1 MRLRRPAQIVCLTVF
16 LGLLL
21 AAGLPWIEAPDL
33 FLRLDPVLMGITVLA
48 ARVIFWAALPAAVVI
63 ATAPLVGRAFC
74 GHLCPMGT
82 TVDAADWCVGG
93 KKTPRSARSGR
104 AQDGRTQDG
113 RTQGSPVQP
122 AAICTQSSAL
132 ITHHLSL
139 MVLAAVIGAGLL
151 GISLVHFASPL
162 SLITRFYALVVE
174 PVVRLAGAAGLD
186 LFRPAVDR
194 LDIRA
199 VTFASVET
207 RQYAT
212 GLFILVLFGGIFAAA
227 RLAPRFWC
235 RYLCPSGALLGL
247 ASVRPVIRRRV
258 SETCIQCGQC
268 VRRCPMGAIPS
279 DRPEA
284 TRYPECIV
292 CGTCMTVC
300 PVEAVSF
307 PAGRGEKA
315 PDGIDGSRR
324 RFLGAGLVGA
334 TAAATCLTGI
344 TAPAGKEIEGQ
355 VRPPGLLRPP
365 GARPEPDFL
374 ARCVRCGE
382 CMTACPTNTLQP
394 IWLEAGFPGLFS
406 PAVTP
411 RRGYCDPRCIRC
423 GEVCPTGA
431 IQPLS
436 PPERIWARPGIA
448 VVHRQSCL
456 AWEHQKSCM
465 VCDEVCPYDAIDF
478 RREPDNPFPVP
489 HVAENRCGGCG
500 YCEHFCPV
508 QNRPAIT
515 VSPMGALR
523 PSRGHYA
530 DEGRRQGLQLRLK
543 PKTSPAGRTQDS
555 PLQPEVY
562 SPAGEPSIPY
572 PTPTETAPGFDS
584 GSGPAPGFDSGTSP
598 APGND
603 GLAPGFDAGSGSSP
617 VSDDLAPGCDAGG
630 Q

>member
-1 MRLRRPAQIVCLTVF
+1 MRLRRPAQIVCLTAF
-16 LGLLL
+16 LGLLI
-21 AAGLPWIEAPDL
+21 AAGFQWLQAPDL
-33 FLRLDPVLMGITVLA
+33 FLRLDPVLMAITVLS
-48 ARVIFWAALPAAVVI
+48 ARVIFWAALPAALVI

-74 GHLCPMGT
+74 GHICPMGT
-82 TVDAADWCVGG
+82 TLDAADWCIGG

-104 AQDGRTQDG
+104 AQDGRA
-113 RTQGSPVQP
+113 QGSPLQP
-122 AAICTQSSAL
+122 AALITQSSSL
-132 ITHHLSL
+132 SPQSSSL
-139 MVLAAVIGAGLL
+139 MVLAAVIGAALL

-162 SLITRFYALVVE
+162 SLITRFYALVVD
-174 PVVRLAGAAGLD
+174 PVARLAGAAGLD
-186 LFRPAVDR
+186 LFRPAFDW

-199 VTFASVET
+199 LTFASVET
-207 RQYAT
+207 RQYET
-212 GLFILVLFGGIFAAA
+212 GLFILALFGGIFAAA

-247 ASVRPVIRRRV
+247 ASVRPLVRRHV
-258 SETCIQCGQC
+258 SEACIQCGQC
-268 VRRCPMGAIPS
+268 VRKCPMGAIPN
-279 DRPEA
+279 DRPEV
-284 TRYPECIV
+284 TRYSECIA
-292 CGTCMTVC
+292 CGTCMAVC

-307 PAGRGEKA
+307 PAGRGERA
-315 PDGIDGSRR
+315 PDGIDGGRR

-344 TAPAGKEIEGQ
+344 TAPAGKETEGQ

-394 IWLEAGFPGLFS
+394 IWLTAGFPGLFS

-411 RRGYCDPRCIRC
+411 RRGYCDPRCARC
-423 GEVCPTGA
+423 GDVCPTGA
-431 IQPLS
+431 IRPLAS
-436 PPERIWARPGIA
+436 PERIWARTGIA
-448 VVHRQSCL
+448 VVHRQTCL

-478 RREPDNPFPVP
+478 QREPGNPFPVP
-489 HVAENRCGGCG
+489 HVDENRCGGCG

-523 PSRGHYA
+523 LSRGSYA
-530 DEGRRQGLQLRLK
+530 DEGRRQGLRLRLK
-543 PKTSPAGRTQDS
+543 PKTGST
-555 PLQPEVY
+555 
-562 SPAGEPSIPY
+562 GEPSLSY
-572 PTPTETAPGFDS
+572 PDPTETAPGFDS
-584 GSGPAPGFDSGTSP
+584 GSGPAS
-598 APGND
+598 GND
-603 GLAPGFDAGSGSSP
+603 GLAPGFDAGSGP
-617 VSDDLAPGCDAGG
+617 APGSDDLAPGFDAGG